1 MLWVCFVR
9 VGVMKLAIL
18 DGLAGYVSSPAVSH
32 NLLLQ
37 SDNLENK
44 YSITLFTG
52 AKVQY
57 SEHGDGTQK
66 PMKETKNLP
75 CVLTHA
81 SNKVA
86 HPQ

>member
-18 DGLAGYVSSPAVSH
+18 DGQATFQVPSH

-57 SEHGDGTQK
+57 SEHGDDTQK
-66 PMKETKNLP
+66 PMKGTKNLP